1 MKVSGLLS
9 GGAPVLKKFQV
20 DATMANAGVPA
31 LVATAGEA
39 GVNIPSTTAI
49 NDMIGLSVDTATY
62 ATAQGT
68 SSPEALV
75 TLIINP
81 DAIIEARL
89 AAGATSG
96 ANLATET
103 VDTASTS
110 GLAVT
115 AGDYNTTDVD
125 EGAIWCISGAN
136 VGQIRRITSTSTTA
150 ATVTVAFANDIA
162 VGDVFTHCNLWPGGL
177 PTPTLTTDLTEFSA
191 QVAVA
196 TNTAEMNCIELVP
209 RGVDDSLAR
218 CVVEDHWLNRG
229 G

>member
-9 GGAPVLKKFQV
+9 GGAPVLKKYQV
-20 DATMANAGVPA
+20 DATVSNAGTPL

-39 GVNIPSTTAI
+39 GLNAPSTTAI
-49 NDMIGLSVDTATY
+49 NDMVGLTVDTATY

-68 SSPEALV
+68 SSPEALC

-89 AAGATSG
+89 APGATSG

-103 VDTASTS
+103 VDTASTD

-115 AGDYNTTDVD
+115 AGDYNTVDVD

-136 VGQIRRITSTSTTA
+136 VGQVRRITATSTTA
-150 ATVTVAFANDIA
+150 ATVKVAFANDIA
-162 VGDVFTHCNLWPGGL
+162 VGDVFCHCNLWPGGL
-177 PTPTLTTDLTEFSA
+177 PTPTLTTDLTEFSS
-191 QVAVA
+191 QVAAA
-196 TNTAEMNCIELVP
+196 TNTAEMNVIELGA
-209 RGVDDSLAR
+209 RGIGDSYAR
-218 CVVEDHWLNRG
+218 VTVEDHWLNRG